1 VRKIISI
8 LLALGVILGLT
19 VAAVPTAAQTCTIP
33 VVALVPPFCASD
45 SDTYI
50 IGPFTLPVTLIAP
63 NDKLAVDFPTGTG
76 LTAVVAANVLVN
88 GIAVTSVTK
97 SGTHIEFAIP
107 VAGGD
112 IISPTPIT
120 LTIGGVVNP
129 ATAGSKTLNV
139 SYQLVC
145 CAPVP
150 VGCSTYTVVP
160 ALHTLGFH
168 VDFDKS
174 YTGIA
179 EDFVP
184 PFKACGQNNTGS
196 YNATVGWMNIF
207 DLILRADT
215 PGCNPPCGN
224 ATMWFSLTKCP
235 AGEVVTFHFDTLGTT
250 LMYTLTAANV
260 GTNYSLPN
268 VIMPPPTPDKV
279 WENRLH
285 FSSPGDYELSFY
297 LQCPAVP
304 CLAGSQ
310 IVAQKSIPFKAYQ
323 WKDSAKITLDE
334 KWNLISL
341 PLVPFNTSITEL
353 LKSLDPEALDK
364 DGVDDLQAIWYYQWN
379 AAGTAAEWKSWEG
392 TLTTMESGKAYW
404 ARMTYPITASP
415 AYNWWVFG
423 TAKNMPPSMPLAYDM
438 AKGWN
443 MFGFTRLATDTVVN
457 YLWNFGGA
465 GELAYPLMY
474 GWFNSGTA
482 ATSDWDLID
491 PTLDSFVV
499 GQGYWGYFPF
509 GGTIVP

>member
-1 VRKIISI
+1 MRKIISI

-19 VAAVPTAAQTCTIP
+19 IAAVPTAAQTCTIP

-45 SDTYI
+45 SDTYS

-63 NDKLAVDFPTGTG
+63 NDKLAVEFPTGTG

-88 GIAVTSVTK
+88 GAAVPSVTK
-97 SGTHIEFAIP
+97 VGTRIEFPIP
-107 VAGGD
+107 VVPGNIVAG
-112 IISPTPIT
+112 TPIT

-129 ATAGSKTLNV
+129 ATAGSKTLTV

-145 CAPVP
+145 CAAVP

-168 VDFDKS
+168 VDFGKT

-184 PFKACGQNNTGS
+184 PFKACGQVGYGVENV
-196 YNATVGWMNIF
+196 TVGWMTIF
-207 DLILRADT
+207 DVILRADV
-215 PGCNPPCGN
+215 PGCNPPCTN
-224 ATMWFSLTKCP
+224 ATMWFQFTKIP
-235 AGEVVTFHFDTLGTT
+235 AGEVVTFHFDTLGTP
-250 LMYTLTAANV
+250 LMYTLTDANV

-268 VIMPPPTPDKV
+268 VTTFPPADVK
-279 WENRLH
+279 WESRLH
-285 FSSPGDYELSFY
+285 FSSPGDYEICFY

-310 IVAQKSIPFKAYQ
+310 IVAQKCIPFKAYQ

-341 PLVPFNTSITEL
+341 PLVPFDTTINGTSTAL
-353 LKSLDPEALDK
+353 LASLPAAAKANLI
-364 DGVDDLQAIWYYQWN
+364 GIWSYEWN
-379 AAGTAAEWKSWEG
+379 AAGTAAVWKSWPG
-392 TLTTMESGKAYW
+392 PLTTMESSRAYW
-404 ARMTYPITASP
+404 ARLTYPITGS
-415 AYNWWVFG
+415 YTWWVFG

-443 MFGFTRLATDTVVN
+443 MFGFTRLLPATVIN
-457 YLWNFGGA
+457 YLWNFGGPTP
-465 GELAYPLMY
+465 ELPYPLMY
-474 GWFNSGTA
+474 GWLNTGTA
-482 ATSDWDLID
+482 ATSDWLLIN
-491 PTLDSFVV
+491 PAADSFVV